1 MTHRPKVTTG
11 RDLNAVAGGTGHLC
25 RWSQELCLA
34 GREAVF
40 GTYSRRRLLVDI
52 ELRV

>member
-1 MTHRPKVTTG
+1 MRLVYE
-11 RDLNAVAGGTGHLC
+11 HL
-25 RWSQELCLA
+25 
-34 GREAVF
+34 F